1 VLGAYD
7 YPCKEEIEYFVGGLG
22 GICRVER
29 EEQEGRGMGDE
40 VDGGHAGRD
49 RIEGHVKDG
58 IEI

>member
-1 VLGAYD
+1 MLGAYD

-22 GICRVER
+22 GICRGER

-49 RIEGHVKDG
+49 R
-58 IEI
+58 